1 MAAGVVAFLAAWGLL
16 LPAAAASA
24 PAGRLAMAGMAPW
37 LRLPLLLVATS
48 AILATAMVRLLL
60 TGQAETR

>member
-1 MAAGVVAFLAAWGLL
+1 
-16 LPAAAASA
+16 
-24 PAGRLAMAGMAPW
+24 MAGMAPW

-48 AILATAMVRLLL
+48 TILATAMVRLLL